1 MRAGQTVSK
10 SEQYRSDREGS
21 IFIVSF
27 ETAEEPSPAPSHMG
41 LRTERSDL
49 KWRSWEIRRFRMGSG
64 HDQPCIKAKVAA
76 VTPGVAAF
84 GSAIFDLMNQLRHLG
99 DSLHRALMPSRSQS
113 DDNSNY
119 CDH

>member
-1 MRAGQTVSK
+1 MNVLHQPIRIKTINNLCVMGWQTK
-10 SEQYRSDREGS
+10 ARC
-21 IFIVSF
+21 
-27 ETAEEPSPAPSHMG
+27 EPA
-41 LRTERSDL
+41 RQ
-49 KWRSWEIRRFRMGSG
+49 GSG

-76 VTPGVAAF
+76 IMPGVAAF